1 MKQVLIINASLL
13 FQEFLK
19 EKLTAEGIQVEITEG
34 KRDAFPK
41 IVSILPD
48 LAIINLDALTDFAEL
63 ADFFEKKKNDPNA
76 NRIPIIIA
84 GPEIKRERVVPLR
97 EFGVLKYFAK
107 PIKFDIFF
115 ESIGHSLKTG
125 FAIDTTPAIIDVHI
139 NNNIIFI
146 ETALGFNREK
156 ISLLKYKLK
165 DLIDKNQLQKP
176 RIVLMMTDMS
186 LCYADG
192 INMELLLDNILAD
205 KRVEKANLKILTLDP
220 FIHDFIEGHKEYS
233 DIGISRDL
241 PTILSSIV
249 DDASSDNIAEII
261 SNQLLSASDKVNE
274 GSIEMKFYSDTGS
287 PSDEDTGS
295 LLRVAVIDDDI
306 VIRKL
311 LKATFSSI
319 SAECETFDSST
330 VFLSEINKKNY
341 DIIVLDIF
349 MPGISGFNIL
359 QALNEKNIKTP
370 VIVYTQAT
378 QKDIVVKT
386 LSLGAREYIT
396 KTQKPDVV
404 VKKAFEILHA
414 K

>member
-1 MKQVLIINASLL
+1 MKQVLIINASLM

-48 LAIINLDALTDFAEL
+48 LAIINLDAITDFAEL
-63 ADFFEKKKNDPNA
+63 AEFFDKKKNDPNA
-76 NRIPIIIA
+76 NRIPVIIA
-84 GPEIKRERVVPLR
+84 GPEVKREIVVPLR
-97 EFGVLKYFAK
+97 EVGVLKYFTK

-115 ESIGHSLKTG
+115 ESIGRSLKTG

-146 ETALGFNREK
+146 ETAVGFNREK

-220 FIHDFIEGHKEYS
+220 FIHDFI
-233 DIGISRDL
+233 
-241 PTILSSIV
+241 
-249 DDASSDNIAEII
+249 
-261 SNQLLSASDKVNE
+261 
-274 GSIEMKFYSDTGS
+274 
-287 PSDEDTGS
+287 
-295 LLRVAVIDDDI
+295 
-306 VIRKL
+306 
-311 LKATFSSI
+311 
-319 SAECETFDSST
+319 
-330 VFLSEINKKNY
+330 
-341 DIIVLDIF
+341 
-349 MPGISGFNIL
+349 
-359 QALNEKNIKTP
+359 
-370 VIVYTQAT
+370 
-378 QKDIVVKT
+378 
-386 LSLGAREYIT
+386 
-396 KTQKPDVV
+396 
-404 VKKAFEILHA
+404 
-414 K
+414 